1 MMKKFAFLVVMT
13 VLASTVLL
21 SQTPTYVG
29 SAKCSICHRTES
41 QGRQYPIWQASKH
54 SQSVAALSSPE
65 AAKKAQAMGVQ
76 NPASSPACFKCHEPL
91 AEKAPEIKAEG
102 MTCEV
107 CHGPGSEYRKLNVMK
122 DKALAVKNGLIL
134 YGSPDAIKKFCLGC
148 HENAHGTTFDFT
160 AAWEKIKHPKPKA

>member
-1 MMKKFAFLVVMT
+1 MMKKLAFLVVMT
-13 VLASTVLL
+13 VLVSTALL

-29 SAKCSICHRTES
+29 AAKCSICHRTES

-65 AAKKAQAMGVQ
+65 AAKRAQAMGVQ
-76 NPASSPACFKCHEPL
+76 NPAASPVCFKCHEPL

-102 MTCEV
+102 VTCEV

-134 YGSPDAIKKFCLGC
+134 YGSPDAIKKLCLGC
-148 HENAHGTTFDFT
+148 HENAHGMTFDFT

>member
-1 MMKKFAFLVVMT
+1 MMKKLAFLVVMT
-13 VLASTVLL
+13 VLASTALL

-102 MTCEV
+102 VTCEV
-107 CHGPGSEYRKLNVMK
+107 CHGPGSEYRKLNVLK

-134 YGSPDAIKKFCLGC
+134 YGSPDAIKKLCLGC